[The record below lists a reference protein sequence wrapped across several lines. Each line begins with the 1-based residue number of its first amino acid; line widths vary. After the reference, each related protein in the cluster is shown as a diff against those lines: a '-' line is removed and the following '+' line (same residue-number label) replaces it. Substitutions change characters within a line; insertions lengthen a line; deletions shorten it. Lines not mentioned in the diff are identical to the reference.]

1 MSNICDSLKELYVA
15 FDGNAD
21 DVATLSNIT
30 DILNAIAT
38 LFSGEGTATSISEAI
53 QNITTVAANIN
64 PEPTLED
71 KTISPTTSQQTITAS
86 SGYDGIGTVTVSAV
100 TAAIDEHIVS
110 GNIKS
115 GVTILGVEGTYT
127 GT

>member
-38 LFSGEGTATSISEAI
+38 LFSGECTATSISEAI
-53 QNITTVAANIN
+53 QNITEVAANIN
-64 PEPTLED
+64 PEPTLEN
-71 KTISPTTSQQTITAS
+71 KTITATTSQQTITAGT
-86 SGYDGIGTVTVSAV
+86 GYDGIGTVTVNAV
-100 TAAIDEHIVS
+100 TAAIDDNIVA
-110 GNIKS
+110 GNIKA
-115 GVTILGVEGTYT
+115 GVTILGVEGTYD
-127 GT
+127 GI